1 VPVLLYF
8 EHGLAVGSLLT
19 VGPFEVIIHTSQ
31 QGADMLTKDL
41 DTKEASNA
49 FFAARDARMR
59 NYAMSSTYTAA
70 ERLKAERVKLALECV
85 YRVTEVHINYRQKFI
100 AVKLTNAL
108 VRDRASVADLEAFYA
123 QEGIVKRET
132 AQGTIYRI
140 PRQ

>member
-1 VPVLLYF
+1 
-8 EHGLAVGSLLT
+8 
-19 VGPFEVIIHTSQ
+19 
-31 QGADMLTKDL
+31 MLTRDL
-41 DTKEASNA
+41 DTKEACNA

-59 NYAMSSTYTAA
+59 NYAMSSTYTEQ
-70 ERLKAERVKLALECV
+70 ERLRAEQVKLGLECV

-123 QEGIVKRET
+123 SQGIEKRIS

>member
-1 VPVLLYF
+1 LLYF
-8 EHGLAVGSLLT
+8 EHGLFGGSLLT
-19 VGPFEVIIHTSQ
+19 VGSFELIIHTCST
-31 QGADMLTKDL
+31 GDSMLTSTL

-59 NYAMSSTYTAA
+59 NYALSSTYTAA
-70 ERLKAERVKLALECV
+70 ERLRAEQVKLGLECV
-85 YRVTEVHINYRQKFI
+85 YRSKEVHINYRQKFI

-123 QEGIVKRET
+123 SQGIVKRIS